1 MKQLTYLIAVF
12 AIAFT
17 ACQND
22 EENILEDVGM
32 VVDYASAG
40 NCGYVI
46 ELENGAKIQPLY
58 YPEGFTFSQGQRV
71 HVQYA
76 ELANVVPSCDRG
88 TPAEIVFVEEL
99 NCAPFNVWNA
109 SKSDSVP
116 NDPVY
121 LHEAFID
128 GNCLQIKIS
137 YNGGCKEHTLD
148 LIRLQD
154 SVVDTS
160 LIPAFEISH
169 NASGDMCEAYFT
181 KELRFD
187 LTTLILEGK
196 KEFVLT
202 ANLLNGEIYR
212 EVFKLK

>member
-1 MKQLTYLIAVF
+1 MKRLIFLFAVF

-22 EENILEDVGM
+22 EEIILDEVGM

-40 NCGYVI
+40 NCGFVI

-76 ELANVVPSCDRG
+76 ELTNVVPSCDRG
-88 TPAEIVFVEEL
+88 TPAEIIFVEEL
-99 NCAPFNVWNA
+99 SCAPFIDLNSINN
-109 SKSDSVP
+109 DSLAH
-116 NDPVY
+116 DPIF
-121 LHEAFID
+121 LHEAFVD
-128 GNCLQIKIS
+128 DDCLQIKIS
-137 YNGGCKEHTLD
+137 YSGGCKEHSID
-148 LIRLQD
+148 LVRIQPSATND
-154 SVVDTS
+154 ST
-160 LIPAFEISH
+160 IPTFEISH
-169 NASGDMCEAYFT
+169 NANGDMCEAYFT

-187 LTTLILEGK
+187 LTPLKLEGK

-202 ANLLNGEIYR
+202 AKLTNGEVYR
-212 EVFKLK
+212 EVFELE

>member
-1 MKQLTYLIAVF
+1 MKRLIFLFAVF

-22 EENILEDVGM
+22 EEIILEDVGM

-40 NCGYVI
+40 NCGFII

-76 ELANVVPSCDRG
+76 ELTNVVPSCDRG
-88 TPAEIVFVEEL
+88 TPAEIIFVEEL
-99 NCAPFNVWNA
+99 DCAPFIDLNSSN
-109 SKSDSVP
+109 SDSLYS
-116 NDPVY
+116 DPIY

-128 GNCLQIKIS
+128 GNCIQIKVS
-137 YNGGCKEHTLD
+137 YSGGCKEHTINLAR
-148 LIRLQD
+148 IQF
-154 SVVDTS
+154 SETVNST
-160 LIPAFEISH
+160 IPTFEISH
-169 NASGDMCEAYFT
+169 NANGDMCEAYYT

-187 LTTLILEGK
+187 LKPLKQAGIN
-196 KEFVLT
+196 EFILT
-202 ANLLNGEIYR
+202 AKLTSGEIYK
-212 EVFKLK
+212 EVFELE